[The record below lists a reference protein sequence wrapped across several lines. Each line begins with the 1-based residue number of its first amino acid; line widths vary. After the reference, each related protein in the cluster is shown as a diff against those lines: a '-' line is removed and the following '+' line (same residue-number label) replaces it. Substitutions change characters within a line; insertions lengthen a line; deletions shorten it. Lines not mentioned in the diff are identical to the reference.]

1 MLSSRIVDIN
11 IMFLIGPSSSSFR
24 PNDKNW
30 LLLIYIMDLAIDGA
44 LRTPNLLV
52 YVHGQYQ
59 KERNCSA
66 VVLPLILR
74 SALRSVLR

>member
-24 PNDKNW
+24 PNDENW

-52 YVHGQYQ
+52 YVHAQYQ

-74 SALRSVLR
+74 SGLCSVLR